1 VSSVDF
7 EARPGLSALFTRQ
20 AKAAAANGSAM
31 YAGIC
36 QAAALDLAGTSRL
49 GDVLAP
55 RADSRAGDMLPL
67 RVLGA
72 AHRLV
77 LERQAPRLAMYY
89 PSVGGSA
96 PDDALGRGACYAA
109 WVEALV
115 AHADRLPELL
125 AGPPQTN
132 DPGRTAAL
140 AGALQLVASA
150 YRLPIR
156 VHELGASA
164 GLNLLAD
171 QVRLTWPGGA
181 IGPVDSPL
189 HLAGAWEGGPVPVA
203 DVAPQV
209 LERVGC
215 DLDPID
221 VTSTEGRLRLTSF
234 VWPDQLERLER
245 LRAAYRLMET
255 VPVSLVRSDLLDHLR
270 SLQPAEGSALVV
282 FHSST
287 WFYLDDEQRAEA
299 AAVFDRLGSRAG
311 PTSPVVHVAREYLG
325 SAFASSHALVL
336 QWWPVPASQQTHVPA
351 PGAAVQYADSPA
363 HGLPVTWQPPRP
375 VDDLVAPA
383 SPGS

>member
-1 VSSVDF
+1 MTSVEF
-7 EARPGLSALFTRQ
+7 EGRPGLSALFARQ

-36 QAAALDLAGTSRL
+36 QAAALDLAGESRL

-55 RADSRAGDMLPL
+55 WADARAGDMLPL

-77 LERQAPRLAMYY
+77 LERQAPRLALFF

-115 AHADRLPELL
+115 AHADRLPALL

-140 AGALQLVASA
+140 AGALALVAAA
-150 YRLPIR
+150 YDLPIR

-181 IGPVDSPL
+181 LGPVDSPL
-189 HLAGAWEGGPVPVA
+189 HLPGAWEGAPVPA
-203 DVAPQV
+203 AQV
-209 LERVGC
+209 EPRVVERVGC
-215 DLDPID
+215 DLDPVD
-221 VTSTEGRLRLTSF
+221 VTTTEGRLHLTSF
-234 VWPDQLERLER
+234 VWPDQIERLER

-255 VPVSLVRSDLLDHLR
+255 VPVRLVRADLLEHLD
-270 SLQPAEGSALVV
+270 SLRPQEGSALVV

-287 WFYLDDEQRAEA
+287 WFYLDEAQRARA
-299 AAVFDRLGSRAG
+299 ASTFDRIGAEAG
-311 PTSPVVHVAREYLG
+311 PSAPVVHVAREYLG
-325 SAFASSHALVL
+325 DAFASSHALVL
-336 QWWPVPASQQTHVPA
+336 QWWPVPASESEHVPHA
-351 PGAAVQYADSPA
+351 GDPVQYADSPA
-363 HGLPVTWQPPRP
+363 HGLPVTWHQPH
-375 VDDLVAPA
+375 VVGTAGAP
-383 SPGS
+383 G

>member
-1 VSSVDF
+1 MTAVEF
-7 EARPGLSALFTRQ
+7 EGRPGLSALFSRQ
-20 AKAAAANGSAM
+20 AKAASANGSAM

-36 QAAALDLAGTSRL
+36 QAAALDLAGESRL

-55 RADSRAGDMLPL
+55 WAEARAGDMLPL

-77 LERQAPRLAMYY
+77 LERQAPRLALFF

-109 WVEALV
+109 WVDALV
-115 AHADRLPELL
+115 THADRLPTLL

-140 AGALQLVASA
+140 AGALALVASA
-150 YRLPIR
+150 YDLPIR

-181 IGPVDSPL
+181 LGPVDSPL
-189 HLAGAWEGGPVPVA
+189 HLAGAWEGGPVPPVH
-203 DVAPQV
+203 VAPRV
-209 LERVGC
+209 VERVGC
-215 DLDPID
+215 DLDPVD
-221 VTSTEGRLRLTSF
+221 VTTTEGRLHLTSF

-245 LRAAYRLMET
+245 LRAAYRLMES
-255 VPVSLVRSDLLDHLR
+255 VPVQLVRADLLEHLD
-270 SLQPAEGSALVV
+270 SLHPQEGSALVV

-287 WFYLDDEQRAEA
+287 WFYLDEAQRERA
-299 AAVFDRLGSRAG
+299 ARIFDRLGSEASS
-311 PTSPVVHVAREYLG
+311 TAPVVHVAREYLG
-325 SAFASSHALVL
+325 DSFASSHALVL
-336 QWWPVPASQQTHVPA
+336 QWWPVPASETGHVPHA
-351 PGAAVQYADSPA
+351 GDPVQYADSPA
-363 HGLPVTWQPPRP
+363 HGLPVTWQQPH
-375 VDDLVAPA
+375 LVSPA
-383 SPGS
+383 QAED

>member
-1 VSSVDF
+1 VAVTTVEF
-7 EARPGLSALFTRQ
+7 EGRPGLSALFSRQ
-20 AKAAAANGSAM
+20 AKAASANGSAM

-36 QAAALDLAGTSRL
+36 QAAALDLAGESRL

-55 RADSRAGDMLPL
+55 WADARAGDMLPL

-77 LERQAPRLAMYY
+77 LERQAPRLALYF

-109 WVEALV
+109 WVDALV
-115 AHADRLPELL
+115 AHADRLPGLL

-140 AGALQLVASA
+140 AGALALVASA
-150 YRLPIR
+150 YDLPIR

-181 IGPVDSPL
+181 IGPPDSPL
-189 HLAGAWEGGPVPVA
+189 HLPGAWEGGPVPSTR
-203 DVAPQV
+203 VAPQV
-209 LERVGC
+209 VERVGC
-215 DLDPID
+215 DLDPVD
-221 VTSTEGRLRLTSF
+221 VTTTEGRLHLTSF

-255 VPVSLVRSDLLDHLR
+255 VPVRLVRSDLLEHLG
-270 SLQPAEGSALVV
+270 SLHPQEGSALVV

-287 WFYLDDEQRAEA
+287 WFYLDEKQRDRA
-299 AAVFDRLGSRAG
+299 ARIFDRLGAEA
-311 PTSPVVHVAREYLG
+311 TSAAPVVHVAREYLG
-325 SAFASSHALVL
+325 DSFASSHAVVL
-336 QWWPVPASQQTHVPA
+336 QWWPVPPSESGHVAHAGDP
-351 PGAAVQYADSPA
+351 VQYADSPA
-363 HGLPVTWQPPRP
+363 HGLPVTWQPPH
-375 VDDLVAPA
+375 VVETAQAPD
-383 SPGS
+383 